1 MSSRRKKKL
10 RPAEIMTVNLAICD
24 LGISGNTAMPFL
36 LWGFQC
42 PVIKSSLAHR
52 SPYPQ
57 LLLLLFSQV
66 IFAEFVVS
74 QRSVVWLWRLS
85 IYCVVS
91 PFSAAGV
98 LDAEDTI
105 WNDTWCFRYLIL
117 YGAKW
122 FQKQTYR
129 QAVDHYFELCHIPPT
144 LMEIC

>member
-36 LWGFQC
+36 LWGLQC

-52 SPYPQ
+52 SPYPE
-57 LLLLLFSQV
+57 LLLLFFSFTNHLFR
-66 IFAEFVVS
+66 ICGKSAECCLAVEIVHLVRIESFWCA
-74 QRSVVWLWRLS
+74 R
-85 IYCVVS
+85 CVRCW
-91 PFSAAGV
+91 G
-98 LDAEDTI
+98 
-105 WNDTWCFRYLIL
+105 YLIV

-129 QAVDHYFELCHIPPT
+129 QAVDHCFELCHILPT
-144 LMEIC
+144 LMEVCEASRE